1 MNGAHRPPSNCPV
14 CGDSLALTRLGCE
27 SCGTE
32 ISGAFRTCEFCALT
46 DEEREL
52 LRVFLSSRGNTK
64 DLARHLQVSY
74 PTARMRFDALLG
86 RLGLDRDSTAP
97 PREEVLR
104 QLASGEIDVDE
115 AARLMD
121 SGGAR
126 EQLPPE
132 PPHRVPRQDPVGTAT
147 ARSESSREPPSPCLR
162 GSRRVPKTG
171 DPGAAGT
178 ARSGR
183 PGSRRRPACGAVVGS
198 FSVRAQL
205 LVHLD
210 DEDPC
215 HASIIGQQAPGLST
229 AGIPVPA
236 SATMGAPVTSFR
248 RLSRVRARR

>member
-132 PPHRVPRQDPVGTAT
+132 PPIGSLDRIRWGRPPPGA
-147 ARSESSREPPSPCLR
+147 SRPA
-162 GSRRVPKTG
+162 SRRRPACGAVVGYRKR